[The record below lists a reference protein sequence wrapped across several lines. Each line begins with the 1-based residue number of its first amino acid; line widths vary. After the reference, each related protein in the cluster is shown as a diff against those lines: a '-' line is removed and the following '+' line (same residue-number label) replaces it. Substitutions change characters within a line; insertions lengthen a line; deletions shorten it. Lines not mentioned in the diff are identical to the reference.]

1 MIVWQSLPYRVPAS
15 TLGDLERVTLELL
28 SRRWS
33 APPKFGALCE
43 QDSLDFLHKIKFRQT
58 SMRPG
63 TSGTTV
69 FRILTPPYVSSYQTS
84 PILIPPFSS
93 LQSIDSRAT
102 TCSPCFCGRRQ
113 FLRLFVVCITGRC
126 VRYVLESTEFLP
138 RKSILRHLQGRGYVP
153 GLDNSPGYVPKL
165 SVGVL
170 IASIDMSDCCPTRC
184 GSRRDRMFTP
194 CVARSEKIRLA
205 IASRG
210 ESWNRG
216 TQYNKRMHFSCATD
230 LATTAGCVTTERRDL
245 LPRRSLLPLPKN
257 LQPAVRSLVWIRD
270 TR

>member
-1 MIVWQSLPYRVPAS
+1 MRSLEEAEDWEKLEVWMMVVWQSLPYRVPAS

-113 FLRLFVVCITGRC
+113 FLRLVVVCITGR
-126 VRYVLESTEFLP
+126 VRYVLDPQNSCA
-138 RKSILRHLQGRGYVP
+138 KAYKDAAMY
-153 GLDNSPGYVPKL
+153 GLDN
-165 SVGVL
+165 
-170 IASIDMSDCCPTRC
+170 
-184 GSRRDRMFTP
+184 
-194 CVARSEKIRLA
+194 
-205 IASRG
+205 
-210 ESWNRG
+210 W
-216 TQYNKRMHFSCATD
+216 
-230 LATTAGCVTTERRDL
+230 
-245 LPRRSLLPLPKN
+245 
-257 LQPAVRSLVWIRD
+257 
-270 TR
+270 